1 MDVAASR
8 APASERSAAA
18 APQPVLVVLLVTSA
32 LCSLALLL
40 ARAFTWPAQ
49 GRPRAFEYLFLR
61 NEPTAAWLS
70 CAIILGAALAA
81 TGVRSLP
88 AVAGARPLP
97 IDRQDRPGGWSGS
110 ACGASRT
117 TGPVRRRPGPGAR
130 KAEPRAIAARRFAFS
145 PDLRRSQAADGADQ
159 LGQGASLPSASPLP
173 PSNGHTGA

>member
-1 MDVAASR
+1 VDVAASR

-88 AVAGARPLP
+88 DRMFVARLHH
-97 IDRQDRPGGWSGS
+97 
-110 ACGASRT
+110 
-117 TGPVRRRPGPGAR
+117 RRPDR
-130 KAEPRAIAARRFAFS
+130 VRAARLSR
-145 PDLRRSQAADGADQ
+145 
-159 LGQGASLPSASPLP
+159 P
-173 PSNGHTGA
+173 PALHG